1 MAAFLVPR
9 ETYLLPRATAAI
21 VARLWEV
28 ECLGTMDEDDLSA

>member
-9 ETYLLPRATAAI
+9 AALLLPASTAAI

-28 ECLGTMDEDDLSA
+28 EALRATSDVLL

>member
-9 ETYLLPRATAAI
+9 AASLLPAPTAAL

-28 ECLGTMDEDDLSA
+28 EALAATSEILL

>member
-9 ETYLLPRATAAI
+9 TATLLPPNTAAI

-28 ECLGTMDEDDLSA
+28 EAMGALVDDL